1 MNTII
6 TLLTIIGSVLG
17 IYASIETFIETSK
30 LKKQRKEKQIENQ

>member
-1 MNTII
+1 MT
-6 TLLTIIGSVLG
+6 TLFVILTIIGSVLG